1 MVPGP
6 LPDARAAADAMKLA
20 TSAWWLWADSCF
32 VIWSRSWMILSG
44 APGAQ
49 AESQRMVT
57 EKIEAST
64 ELIMKALTGSLGT
77 GMVAAQRGVDH
88 FGRTVGA
95 NRRRLAQPGV
105 AKAPARRKK

>member
-1 MVPGP
+1 MAPVP

-57 EKIEAST
+57 EKIQAST
-64 ELIMKALTGSLGT
+64 ELMMKAMTGSLGT

-88 FGRTVGA
+88 YGRKVGA
-95 NRRRLAQPGV
+95 NRRRLGRAGV
-105 AKAPARRKK
+105 AKAPARKNK